1 MLGFHMGKMPALKT
15 GIVHDTEYWL
25 QQINRASVVANVKA
39 GLLDREAARRL
50 HKALD
55 EIREEASRGLR
66 SKFNLYIQFEPE
78 LLKRCG
84 RDAGILHAGRSSQD
98 ILATCNAALNRERLV
113 LLADAVVR
121 LCKSLVETVRR
132 EGDAVVPAYTNGVQA
147 QPTLYGHYL
156 LAHINAFSRDAERM
170 IECWRRHD
178 VCPMGSC
185 VCTGTGWSLDT
196 EEMAGLLGFSK
207 PVDQSFDAGQIRG
220 NDLPLEMSQIVTSV
234 MLHVNAFLAD
244 FMVQY
249 AQTKPWVVSM
259 DLNGVYHSSSM
270 PQKRNP
276 GLINDCRRDAGL
288 VIGEA
293 QGVMMRMQNLT
304 LGMAD
309 VRDEFAMG
317 ALAEDAATV
326 IETFAGIVRS
336 LHVDRERARDELM
349 SEWTCTQEIADVLMR
364 TANIDFRT
372 GHGFAS
378 RFVTIARTNGWTPKT
393 VKPADLHEV
402 WKSYAEEHGLSL
414 VFPLSDD
421 LLKTVIEPEHI
432 LAGRRTPGSASPIM
446 LEAQTKQAELHLA
459 GLSGWLDFKQNEATQ
474 AAGSLEAKLAKI

>member
-1 MLGFHMGKMPALKT
+1 
-15 GIVHDTEYWL
+15 
-25 QQINRASVVANVKA
+25 
-39 GLLDREAARRL
+39 
-50 HKALD
+50 
-55 EIREEASRGLR
+55 
-66 SKFNLYIQFEPE
+66 
-78 LLKRCG
+78 
-84 RDAGILHAGRSSQD
+84 
-98 ILATCNAALNRERLV
+98 
-113 LLADAVVR
+113 
-121 LCKSLVETVRR
+121 
-132 EGDAVVPAYTNGVQA
+132 
-147 QPTLYGHYL
+147 
-156 LAHINAFSRDAERM
+156 
-170 IECWRRHD
+170 
-178 VCPMGSC
+178 
-185 VCTGTGWSLDT
+185 
-196 EEMAGLLGFSK
+196 MAGLLGFSK
-207 PVDQSFDAGQIRG
+207 PVDQAFDAGQIRG

-234 MLHVNAFLAD
+234 MLHINAFLAD

-249 AQTKPWVVSM
+249 AQVKPWVVSM
-259 DLNGVYHSSSM
+259 DRNGVYHSSSM

-349 SEWTCTQEIADVLMR
+349 NEWTCTQEIADVLMR

-378 RFVTIARTNGWTPKT
+378 RFVTVARTNGWTPKT
-393 VKPADLHEV
+393 VKPSDLHEV
-402 WKSYAEEHGLSL
+402 WKSFAEEHGLSPE
-414 VFPLSDD
+414 FPLGDD

-432 LAGRRTPGSASPIM
+432 LAGRRTPGSASPLM
-446 LEAQTKQAELHLA
+446 LEAQTEQADLHLA
-459 GLSGWLDFKQNEATQ
+459 GLSTWLNFKQNEAAK
-474 AAGSLEAKLAKI
+474 AAGLLEEKLAQI

>member
-1 MLGFHMGKMPALKT
+1 M
-15 GIVHDTEYWL
+15 
-25 QQINRASVVANVKA
+25 
-39 GLLDREAARRL
+39 
-50 HKALD
+50 
-55 EIREEASRGLR
+55 
-66 SKFNLYIQFEPE
+66 
-78 LLKRCG
+78 
-84 RDAGILHAGRSSQD
+84 
-98 ILATCNAALNRERLV
+98 
-113 LLADAVVR
+113 
-121 LCKSLVETVRR
+121 
-132 EGDAVVPAYTNGVQA
+132 
-147 QPTLYGHYL
+147 
-156 LAHINAFSRDAERM
+156 
-170 IECWRRHD
+170 
-178 VCPMGSC
+178 
-185 VCTGTGWSLDT
+185 
-196 EEMAGLLGFSK
+196 
-207 PVDQSFDAGQIRG
+207 
-220 NDLPLEMSQIVTSV
+220 
-234 MLHVNAFLAD
+234 
-244 FMVQY
+244 
-249 AQTKPWVVSM
+249 
-259 DLNGVYHSSSM
+259 
-270 PQKRNP
+270 
-276 GLINDCRRDAGL
+276 
-288 VIGEA
+288 IGEA

-326 IETFAGIVRS
+326 IETFAGIIRS

-459 GLSGWLDFKQNEATQ
+459 GLSGWLDFKQNEAAQ